1 MTTIQLQQ
9 TVLRDVADL
18 LDNQDA
24 MQKLQRFLNKLKRET
39 TTQEEMM
46 AEEKEEIL
54 NDIRDGLRELKLVR
68 EGKLK
73 LQSARE
79 FLNEL
84 RG

>member
-1 MTTIQLQQ
+1 MTTTQLQQ

-24 MQKLQRFLNKLKRET
+24 MQKLQRFLNKLKRENT
-39 TTQEEMM
+39 VQEEMT
-46 AEEKEEIL
+46 AEKKEEIL
-54 NDIRDGLRELKLVR
+54 NDIRDGLRELKLAR

-73 LQSARE
+73 LESARE

>member
-39 TTQEEMM
+39 TTQEEMT

-73 LQSARE
+73 LHSARE